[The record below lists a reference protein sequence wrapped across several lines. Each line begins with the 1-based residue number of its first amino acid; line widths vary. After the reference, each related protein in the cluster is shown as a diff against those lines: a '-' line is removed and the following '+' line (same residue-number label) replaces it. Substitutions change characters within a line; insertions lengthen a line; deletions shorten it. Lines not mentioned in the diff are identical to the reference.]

1 MVSNVVEQASKTQ
14 AELYFMDLASARHGC
29 PLGEQ
34 VQNVVSG
41 LGSEREG
48 QEVEA
53 GDQQSLSSEK
63 KESNGIRAGG
73 TYLGASEIFI
83 GCFLRGFE

>member
-48 QEVEA
+48 QEVERRETS
-53 GDQQSLSSEK
+53 SLFQVRK
-63 KESNGIRAGG
+63 RKAMG
-73 TYLGASEIFI
+73 
-83 GCFLRGFE
+83 